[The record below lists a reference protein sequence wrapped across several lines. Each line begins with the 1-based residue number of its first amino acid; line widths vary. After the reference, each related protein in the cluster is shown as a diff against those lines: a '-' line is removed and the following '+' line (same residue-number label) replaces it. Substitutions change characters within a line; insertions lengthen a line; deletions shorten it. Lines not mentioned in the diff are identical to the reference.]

1 LYIYERSLLCY
12 NDCKKERVGDIMSL
26 GNRLRGARKHAGY
39 TQKYL
44 AQRIGA
50 KHNSVSNW
58 ENGLNMPD
66 PVTIEAI
73 CKVLGVTPNYLLMG
87 DELGA
92 ADSIG
97 EKLNFLEM
105 ELLRKYR
112 SLDKSAR
119 GAVNALL
126 GYYYGLL
133 AENNPEISASAAE
146 FHGHEAYG
154 FEVIQG
160 RVSLQSVAAGTG
172 THLDDDSFEPILL
185 KKTDLTQKALFY
197 VPVSGNS
204 MEPKFHDGDILA
216 IEDAPVQY
224 EEIGVFTLDGY
235 GYVKKRGKSQLISL
249 NEDYAPISMN
259 DEIICNG
266 RVAGIVDPDWILD

>member
-1 LYIYERSLLCY
+1 
-12 NDCKKERVGDIMSL
+12 MSL

-44 AQRIGA
+44 AQKIGA

-66 PVTIEAI
+66 PVTIESI
-73 CKVLGVTPNYLLMG
+73 CKVLDITPNYLLMG

-92 ADSIG
+92 SDSIG

-112 SLDKSAR
+112 SLDKNAR

-126 GYYYGLL
+126 GYYYELM
-133 AENNPEISASAAE
+133 AEKHPAPAAE
-146 FHGHEAYG
+146 YAEPAAHA
-154 FEVIQG
+154 FEVVQG
-160 RVSLQSVAAGTG
+160 RISLQSVAAGTG
-172 THLDDDSFEPILL
+172 THLDEDSFEPITL
-185 KKTDLTQKALFY
+185 KKTSLTQKALFY

-204 MEPKFHDGDILA
+204 MEPKYYDGDVLA
-216 IEDAPVQY
+216 VEDAPVGY
-224 EEIGVFTLDGY
+224 GEIGVFTLDGA
-235 GYVKKRGKSQLISL
+235 GYVKIRGKSELVSL
-249 NEDYAPISMN
+249 NEDYAPIPMN
-259 DEIICNG
+259 DDIICNG
-266 RVAGIVDPDWILD
+266 RVAGIVNPAWILG

>member
-1 LYIYERSLLCY
+1 
-12 NDCKKERVGDIMSL
+12 MSL
-26 GNRLRGARKHAGY
+26 GKRLRGARKHAGY
-39 TQKYL
+39 TQKNL

-112 SLDKSAR
+112 SLDKHAR
-119 GAVNALL
+119 GAINALL

-133 AENNPEISASAAE
+133 AEEGSVPAAE
-146 FHGHEAYG
+146 FGGHDSRG

-160 RVSLQSVAAGTG
+160 RISLQSVAAGTG
-172 THLDDDSFEPILL
+172 THLDDDNFEPISL
-185 KKTDLTQKALFY
+185 KKTNLTQEALFY

-216 IEDAPVQY
+216 VEDAPVQY
-224 EEIGVFTLDGY
+224 GEIGVFTLDGN
-235 GYVKKRGKSQLISL
+235 GYVKIRGKSELISL
-249 NEDYAPISMN
+249 NEDYAPIPMN
-259 DEIICNG
+259 DDVICNG